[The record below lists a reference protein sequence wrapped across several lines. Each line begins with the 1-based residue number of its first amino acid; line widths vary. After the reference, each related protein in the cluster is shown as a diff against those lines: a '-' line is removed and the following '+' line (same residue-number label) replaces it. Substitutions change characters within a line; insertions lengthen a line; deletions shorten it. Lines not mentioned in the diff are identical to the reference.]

1 MAKITVNDRVNALS
15 DEVRQELI
23 DGAIAGKS
31 ITEMSK
37 RLRIEYHVV
46 QRLLWQS
53 GTLPWRGAKVIIS
66 RRLRSLRA
74 ASRRDDRDRLVREVE
89 EQVDY
94 LYYAA
99 RQLQDKF
106 DKVKN
111 VVVELNN

>member
-31 ITEMSK
+31 ITEMST
-37 RLRIEYHVV
+37 RFNVEYHVV

-53 GTLPWRGAKVIIS
+53 GTLPWRGAKTIIS
-66 RRLRSLRA
+66 KRLVSLRA
-74 ASRRDDRDRLVREVE
+74 ATKRDDRDRLVGELA

-99 RQLQDKF
+99 RHLQDQF
-106 DKVKN
+106 DKVKKL
-111 VVVELNN
+111 VEDLSS

>member
-1 MAKITVNDRVNALS
+1 MARVTVNDMVNALS
-15 DEVRQELI
+15 DDVRQELI
-23 DGAIAGKS
+23 DAAIAGKS
-31 ITEMSK
+31 ITEMS
-37 RLRIEYHVV
+37 RSLNVEYHVV

-53 GTLPWRGAKVIIS
+53 GTLPWQGAKVIIS

-74 ASRRDDRDRLVREVE
+74 AARRDDRDRLVREVE

-99 RQLQDKF
+99 RQLKDKF

-111 VVVELNN
+111 VVVLSN